1 MIGVRKY
8 VKINTCS
15 PAHLLIIP
23 IGQHLL
29 ANGILIMSAL
39 DVCKLSE
46 FYVIT
51 QDLVKILTRQASR
64 YSWFLG
70 L

>member
-8 VKINTCS
+8 VKINT
-15 PAHLLIIP
+15 AHLLIILM
-23 IGQHLL
+23 GQHFF

-64 YSWFLG
+64 YSWFLR